1 MNAIQPTPE
10 QAALIRR
17 ALGTEEPLPELEP
30 IPGGLTNHSFR
41 FRFGGGE
48 YLLRVPGPGTAEII
62 DRRRKIAEW
71 LKA

>member
-48 YLLRVPGPGTAEII
+48 
-62 DRRRKIAEW
+62 
-71 LKA
+71 